1 MLFSIDYEAL
11 AFKMANKA
19 INQVELMRHADI
31 SQSVIKQIQQGEP
44 IKPKTLGKLARALD
58 CAPADIAKPI
68 SPLKQAARA
77 INGKRRRQS
86 HSTLQ
91 AAADALADR

>member
-1 MLFSIDYEAL
+1 MLFSIDYEAM
-11 AFKMANKA
+11 AFKMVDNS
-19 INQVELMRHADI
+19 ITQRELLKQADI
-31 SQSVIKQIQQGEP
+31 SQGVINRIQSGKP
-44 IKPKTLGKLARALD
+44 ISHITLGKLARALD
-58 CAPADIAKPI
+58 CAPADIATPI